1 MLFDCMLFRLTPTTF
16 RLVAG
21 LFVFFSASFTKA
33 DEGMWLF
40 NAPPTKVLQDKYHFT
55 PTPEWLAHL
64 QRSSVRFSDGG
75 SGSFVSQDGLVIT
88 NQHVGSDDLQKFS
101 DATHNYIRDGFLATS
116 RSEEK
121 RCFDLELNVLES
133 IEDVTA
139 KVNGAIKPGMT
150 PEQAY
155 LARRSVIAEIEKKSQ
170 EQTRLRSDVAT
181 LYEGGSYQLY
191 QYKRY
196 TDVRLVF
203 APEQQAANYGGDPD
217 NFEYPRYD
225 LDICFFRVYENG
237 QPVHVDD
244 YLKVSAT
251 GPSDGDLIFVS
262 GHPGKTDR
270 QITLAQLTDTRDRVL
285 PYLLNKMYR
294 REVLLSVFGE
304 RSLENSRRIR
314 EDLFFVKNS
323 RKFLDGATSG
333 LLDPLF
339 FTQLEEQ
346 RTRQR
351 TELAKEPRFQ
361 PAAEAE
367 DRIAAAQRVIADN
380 DKDFNLYE
388 KGHGFTK
395 KADAFDSDLFW
406 IARTLVRAAAER
418 PKPNGERLPEFQDSA
433 RTSLEL
439 ALFSEAPIYDDV
451 EALTLGSSL
460 MNFAEQLG
468 ASDPR
473 VQSMLAG
480 KAPDERAFELV
491 AGTKLKDVNVRR
503 QLYAD
508 GASALQS
515 CSDPMIQLAEQVDAP
530 ARAVRKTIE
539 EQTEIQQQAYQVIG
553 QARFALHGTNDYPD
567 ATFTLRLAF
576 GQVAGYQEQGKTIP
590 ALTNFGGL
598 YQRAAEH
605 KNLPP
610 FDLSARWIE
619 RRSQLDPTTPLN
631 FVSTADITGGNSG
644 SPVVNRAGEFVGI
657 IFDGNLQSLRWD
669 YSFDSRQGRAVA
681 VDSRA
686 ILEALEKV
694 YDANSLV
701 SELTSG
707 KQGLRASN

>member
-1 MLFDCMLFRLTPTTF
+1 MCFRPTIVISGLLAGAHLFITANL
-16 RLVAG
+16 A
-21 LFVFFSASFTKA
+21 KA

-40 NAPPTKVLQDKYHFT
+40 NAPPTKLLQDKYHFT

-64 QRSSVRFSDGG
+64 QRSSVRFTDGG

-101 DATHNYIRDGFLATS
+101 DATHNYLRDGFLAAS
-116 RSEEK
+116 RKEEK

-139 KVNGAIKPGMT
+139 QVNGAIKSGMT

-155 LARRSVIAEIEKKSQ
+155 LARRSVIADIEKKSQ
-170 EQTRLRSDVAT
+170 EQTGLRSDVVT

-191 QYKRY
+191 RYKRY

-244 YLKVSAT
+244 HLKFSAT
-251 GPSDGDLIFVS
+251 GPSDGDLVFVS
-262 GHPGKTDR
+262 GHPGRTER
-270 QITLAQLTDTRDRVL
+270 QITLSQLADTRDRVL
-285 PYLLNKMYR
+285 PYLLNKTYR
-294 REVLLSVFGE
+294 REVSLSAFGE
-304 RSLENSRRIR
+304 RSLENSRRIH
-314 EDLFFVKNS
+314 EDLFFVKNT
-323 RKFLDGATSG
+323 RKFLNGATSG
-333 LLDPLF
+333 LLDPEF

-346 RTRQR
+346 RARQR
-351 TELAKEPRFQ
+351 TEFAKEPRFQ
-361 PAAEAE
+361 PAIEAE
-367 DRIAAAQRVIADN
+367 NRIAAAQRVIADN
-380 DKDFNLYE
+380 DKIFDLYE
-388 KGHGFTK
+388 KGHGFAK

-418 PKPNGERLPEFQDSA
+418 PKPNGERLPEFQDAA

-439 ALFSEAPIYDDV
+439 ELFSEAPIYDNV
-451 EALTLGSSL
+451 EALTLGNSL
-460 MNFAEQLG
+460 TSFAEQLG

-473 VQSMLAG
+473 VRSVLAE
-480 KAPDERAFELV
+480 KSPDERAFELV
-491 AGTKLKDVNVRR
+491 TGSKLKDVNVRR
-503 QLYAD
+503 QLYAG
-508 GASALQS
+508 GAGALES
-515 CSDPMIQLAEQVDAP
+515 CSDPMIRLAQQVDAP
-530 ARAVRKTIE
+530 ARAVRKKIE
-539 EQTEIQQQAYQVIG
+539 EQIEIQQQAYQTIG
-553 QARFALHGTNDYPD
+553 QARFALHGPNDYPD
-567 ATFTLRLAF
+567 ATFSLRLAF
-576 GQVAGYQEQGKTIP
+576 GQVAGYQEKGKAIP

-598 YQRAAEH
+598 YQRSAEH
-605 KNLPP
+605 KNLAP
-610 FDLSARWIE
+610 FDLPARWIE
-619 RRSQLDPTTPLN
+619 RQPELDPTTPLN
-631 FVSTADITGGNSG
+631 FVSTADIIGGNSG

-669 YSFDSRQGRAVA
+669 YAFDSRQGRAVS
-681 VDSRA
+681 VDSRG

-694 YDANSLV
+694 YRATSLV

-707 KQGLRASN
+707 KGELRSTSD